1 MTSVSPEGTGL
12 PTAGP
17 LVTPTLQYDPNL
29 NYPGL
34 LTYEPYSAW
43 ILGPLAVA
51 NSIQIFLGGITLA
64 LSLVVWSE
72 KRHRLD
78 AEGKVFL
85 IAANA
90 FNLVAVI
97 IAVLAS
103 FDRETS
109 RECTSS
115 TTRKVASL
123 SPEPADPV
131 CFPHGRSCE

>member
-1 MTSVSPEGTGL
+1 MASATPKDTGL

-17 LVTPTLQYDPNL
+17 LVTATLEYDPNL

-34 LTYEPYSAW
+34 LTYDTYSAW

-51 NSIQIFLGGITLA
+51 NSIQVFLGGITLA

-78 AEGKVFL
+78 AEGRVFL
-85 IAANA
+85 VAANV
-90 FNLVAVI
+90 FNLAAVV

-103 FDRETS
+103 FHRETS
-109 RECTSS
+109 RECT
-115 TTRKVASL
+115 L
-123 SPEPADPV
+123 
-131 CFPHGRSCE
+131 C

>member
-1 MTSVSPEGTGL
+1 MASALPESTGL

-17 LVTPTLQYDPNL
+17 LVTATLEYDPNL

-34 LTYEPYSAW
+34 LTYEAYLAW

-85 IAANA
+85 IAANV
-90 FNLVAVI
+90 FNLAAVI
-97 IAVLAS
+97 IAILAS
-103 FDRETS
+103 FRRETS
-109 RECTSS
+109 RECT
-115 TTRKVASL
+115 T
-123 SPEPADPV
+123 
-131 CFPHGRSCE
+131 